1 MARKDLDFDQILK
14 QASVAY
20 QRGDLNE
27 AERCCAA
34 ILKIKRSHFEALH
47 LAGIVAGR
55 RGRYPE
61 AERLL
66 AEAVRANARSALAHT
81 DRGTALLGLGRIADA
96 LGSYDRALAIK
107 PDHVDALYNRGN
119 ALLALRRFE
128 EALASYDQALAH
140 QPKAVSAL
148 VNRGNALRE
157 LRRLDDAL
165 ASYGEALAIQPSH
178 VNALNNRGNVLAE
191 LKRPLEALAD
201 YDKAL
206 SLRSNDAKALTNRGN
221 VLKELQ
227 RYPEALRSYDQ
238 ALTIDPNDPETL
250 CNRGVAL
257 MDARQ
262 YERAAADFQ
271 ASLRIDPD
279 RPYLLG
285 QLTHCLR
292 HCCDWRASA
301 EVTERLVRAVR
312 SGKPSDF
319 PFSFLSISDSPVDQ
333 RICAETYVRDKLAA
347 VQPAPATPRSP
358 RERIRLVYM
367 SSDFRDHP
375 IAYLTAGLF
384 ENHDRQR
391 FETIAI
397 ALGPDDP
404 GEMRSR
410 IKAGFDRFIE
420 VGDRSDAEVTGLI
433 RDIDADILV
442 DLNGHTEGARTA
454 ILAARP
460 APIQVSYIG
469 LAGTMG
475 ASFIDYVIADP
486 ILVGT
491 GDEQDYAEK
500 VVRLPEAYLVNDDKR
515 RIADATP
522 SRAEAGLPDSGFV
535 FCSFNNTYKITP
547 EIFATW
553 MRLLAKVEGSVLWL
567 LAGNEAGMRN
577 LKREAE
583 AAGIDPARLV
593 FASRAKPADH
603 LARHRLADLFLDTL
617 PYNAHTTACDA
628 LWTGLPI
635 VTCKGTTFAGRVAA
649 SLLTAIGV
657 PELAADSLAEY
668 EALALRLATVAEA
681 RASIRTKLERNR
693 SAYPLFDT
701 ARSTRHLESA
711 YATMWERHSRGEP
724 AISFDVAPLPSTAP
738 AEDIT
743 R

>member
-1 MARKDLDFDQILK
+1 MARKELDFAQILK
-14 QASVAY
+14 QASAAY

-34 ILKIKRSHFEALH
+34 ILKIKRGHFEALH

-55 RGRYPE
+55 RGRYAE
-61 AERLL
+61 AERLI
-66 AEAVRANARSALAHT
+66 ADAIKINGRSALAHT
-81 DRGTALLGLGRIADA
+81 DRGTALLGLGRVQDA
-96 LGSYDRALAIK
+96 LDSYDRALAIK
-107 PDHVDALYNRGN
+107 PDHVDAHYNRGN
-119 ALLALRRFE
+119 ALLALKRFGE
-128 EALASYDQALAH
+128 AVASYDLAVAHQPKAISAMVNRGNALRELKRFSEALASYDQALA
-140 QPKAVSAL
+140 
-148 VNRGNALRE
+148 
-157 LRRLDDAL
+157 
-165 ASYGEALAIQPSH
+165 IQPAH

-191 LKRPLEALAD
+191 LKRPLDALAD

-206 SLRSNDAKALTNRGN
+206 SFRANDAKALANRGN

-227 RYPEALRSYDQ
+227 RYGEALRSYDQ
-238 ALTIDPNDPETL
+238 SLAIEPNDPETL

-271 ASLRIDPD
+271 ASLRIDPE

-301 EVTERLVRAVR
+301 EVAERLVRAVR
-312 SGKPSDF
+312 SGKRADF
-319 PFSFLSISDSPVDQ
+319 PFSFLSISDSAVDQ
-333 RICAETYVRDKLAA
+333 RICAEVYVRDKFPDAL
-347 VQPAPATPRSP
+347 PATPRAATHD
-358 RERIRLVYM
+358 RLRLAYM

-384 ENHDRQR
+384 EAHDRQR

-404 GEMRSR
+404 GEVRAR
-410 IKAGFDRFIE
+410 LKRGFDRFIE
-420 VGDRSDAEVTGLI
+420 AGDKSDAEVVRMIGEVE
-433 RDIDADILV
+433 ADILI

-475 ASFIDYVIADP
+475 APFIDYVIADP
-486 ILVGT
+486 ILVGA
-491 GDEQDYAEK
+491 GDERDYAEK

-515 RIADATP
+515 AIAEATP
-522 SRAEAGLPDSGFV
+522 SRTEAGLPDAGFV

-547 EIFATW
+547 EIFAIW

-567 LAGNEAGMRN
+567 LAGNETGIRN

-583 AAGIDPARLV
+583 AAGIDPSRLV
-593 FASRAKPADH
+593 FAPRAKPADH

-628 LWTGLPI
+628 LWTGLPL
-635 VTCKGTTFAGRVAA
+635 VTCKGTTFAGRVAT
-649 SLLTAIGV
+649 SLLHAVGL
-657 PELAADSLAEY
+657 PELATDTLADY
-668 EALALRLATVAEA
+668 EALTLRLATVPESL
-681 RASIRTKLERNR
+681 ASIRAKLARNR
-693 SAYPLFDT
+693 TANPLFDT
-701 ARSTRHLESA
+701 ARSTRHIESA
-711 YATMWERHSRGEP
+711 YARMWERHARGELP
-724 AISFDVAPLPSTAP
+724 AGFDVVPLLSTDPTEAP
-738 AEDIT
+738 A
-743 R
+743 